1 MKTIS
6 ITIIFALFGS
16 AVMNAQDALPLIVT
30 EDSLT
35 MANTIVPGI
44 SVVIPEVEADNTIKN
59 WIKVLESGTR
69 SKVISEDGEMSV
81 FGANIKDISE
91 NPVNI
96 YSTLSE
102 TENGVYLNA
111 AFELKK
117 DVFIESVTGASE
129 LSKAKSFML
138 EFGKEQY
145 IELTEEQLKAEENKL
160 RDLEKEVRSLERDQ
174 SGMERT
180 IVKSNRTI
188 ANERERLISL
198 NNELTSITASIAD
211 EQIQLTTLED
221 ESLRKEKEDYLKSLE
236 KTNKKTTRAIRK
248 SKKRLSKAERAIEKA
263 SNAIPRNDRIQ
274 SKYKDEIDAQSAVV
288 QSYLDKLNTIK
299 GYQ

>member
-1 MKTIS
+1 MKTLS
-6 ITIIFALFGS
+6 ITIVFTLIISGILK
-16 AVMNAQDALPLIVT
+16 AQEALPLIVT

-35 MANTIVPGI
+35 TANTIVPGI
-44 SVVIPEVEADNTIKN
+44 SVIIPEVEADNTIEN
-59 WIKVLESGTR
+59 WIKVLETGTR
-69 SKVISEDGEMSV
+69 SKVVNEDGEMSI
-81 FGANIKDISE
+81 FGANIKNISE
-91 NPVNI
+91 NPVNV
-96 YSTLSE
+96 YSTFSE
-102 TENGVYLNA
+102 TEDGVFLNA

-145 IELTEEQLKAEENKL
+145 IKVAEEQLKTEENKL

-180 IVKSNRTI
+180 IVRSNRTI
-188 ANERERLISL
+188 ADERERLISL
-198 NNELTSITASIAD
+198 NNELTSITGSLAD
-211 EQIQLTTLED
+211 EQIQLTTIED
-221 ESLRKEKEDYLKSLE
+221 EALREEKEDYIKSLE
-236 KTNKKTTRAIRK
+236 KDKKRTTRAISR
-248 SKKRLSKAERAIEKA
+248 SEKKLSKAERAIEKA

-274 SKYKDEIDAQSAVV
+274 SKYEDEIDAQTAIV